1 MQVDRKSHAGLVVL
15 LCLIPLARGPRTKTK
30 GKEETKVLKVVAAAI
45 VVAVAAVVAAVIRKK
60 N

>member
-1 MQVDRKSHAGLVVL
+1 MPDTTGQRT
-15 LCLIPLARGPRTKTK
+15 RTKTK

-45 VVAVAAVVAAVIRKK
+45 VEAVAAVIAAKKKKK

>member
-1 MQVDRKSHAGLVVL
+1 MPDTTGQRA
-15 LCLIPLARGPRTKTK
+15 RTKTK

-45 VVAVAAVVAAVIRKK
+45 VVAVAAVVAAVIRKR